1 MIIDPSKYDKHYS
14 DKNFFKKL
22 KKIIKLL
29 SSKALKQIITL
40 YVLLKNDNV
49 PLHAKAVIIAT
60 LGYLICPIDIIPDFI
75 PGGLVDDI
83 MAIGCVLAELN
94 FYNTKQT
101 QAEVDE
107 IIKSIFGNE
116 KFHYERKE

>member
-1 MIIDPSKYDKHYS
+1 MIIDPNKYDKHYS
-14 DKNFFKKL
+14 EKNFFTKL
-22 KKIIKLL
+22 KKIIKSL

-40 YVLLKNDNV
+40 YVLLKSDDV
-49 PLHAKAVIIAT
+49 PLYAKTLIVAT

-75 PGGLVDDI
+75 PGGLVDDL

-94 FYNTKQT
+94 FYNTNET

-107 IIKSIFGNE
+107 IIKSIFGDE